1 MYAKTMACVYCVL
14 YFANAFGTLYTAIYN
29 PLFRAMEYR
38 WPYHVRM
45 YQSFEV
51 FIEQTL
57 WVSYCV

>member
-1 MYAKTMACVYCVL
+1 MLARLLIVL
-14 YFANAFGTLYTAIYN
+14 STDYANAFGTLYTAIYN

-57 WVSYCV
+57 WVSY